1 LRALKA
7 TVEDIFNVGLVNA
20 ALELLGAVRRCT
32 ARVCVNWGG
41 NKRNAWESAV
51 GAVATLVVLSN
62 VVGAVH
68 SDVDSAVNDS

>member
-32 ARVCVNWGG
+32 ASVSVNWVG
-41 NKRNAWESAV
+41 NKRNAWESAI
-51 GAVATLVVLSN
+51 GAVATLVVLSDIVG
-62 VVGAVH
+62 VVNG
-68 SDVDSAVNDS
+68 DVDSAVHDC